1 MRVLISGAG
10 GLLGSKLAEVAI
22 GAGHTVFSGYSS
34 APPTLGTPVRLDL
47 TDPISIKSSLEASA
61 PDVVFH
67 CAALTDVDRCE
78 TEKEL
83 AMRINAEGAEQFAKL
98 ASETGPLFV
107 YVSTDYVFD
116 GSQGMYAENDQTN
129 PVNFYGFTKLLG
141 EKYALSCSKKALVA
155 RTSVIYGA
163 APSRGKVNFALWLTE
178 SLLSS
183 KPVALLTDQWVSP
196 TLNSSLARMLL
207 EAAERGLTGV
217 YHLAGASRVSRYE
230 FGVALAE
237 AFGFKPGSG
246 KPGGEREPAL
256 KPAIMSEFSGKW
268 VARRPRDSS
277 LDVSK
282 ASSLLKEKPL
292 PLGRAIEEFKK
303 EYLQIKRGGVC

>member
-1 MRVLISGAG
+1 MRFLISGAG

-22 GAGHTVFSGYSS
+22 AAGHVVFAGYSS
-34 APPTLGTPVRLDL
+34 APPPCGTPVRLDL
-47 TDPISIKSSLEASA
+47 TDPDSIKSALRASA

-78 TEKEL
+78 AEREL
-83 AMRINAEGAEQFAKL
+83 ALRINAEGTERFAKS
-98 ASETGPLFV
+98 ASEFAPLFV

-116 GSQGMYAENDQTN
+116 GSRGMYSESDQVS
-129 PVNFYGFTKLLG
+129 PVNFYGYTKLLG
-141 EKYALSCSKKALVA
+141 ERHALSCSKKALVA

-163 APSRGKVNFALWLTE
+163 CPSRGKVNFALWITE
-178 SLLSS
+178 SLLQSR
-183 KPVALLTDQWVSP
+183 PIALLTDQWVSP

-230 FGVALAE
+230 FGLSLAR
-237 AFGFKPGSG
+237 AFGFKLGL
-246 KPGGEREPAL
+246 GGINGGGDSAL
-256 KPAIMSEFSGKW
+256 KPALMSDFVGKW

-282 ASSLLKEKPL
+282 ASSTLDEKPL
-292 PLGRAIEEFKK
+292 PLGLSIEEFKK
-303 EYLQIKRGGVC
+303 EYLQIKRGVP